1 MESALT
7 FHITD
12 KEFEAIARLV
22 YRRAGIHLT
31 AVKKNLVVSRLSRRL
46 RSLGLDD
53 FTAYLEHLARLP
65 DSDMEYEELIN
76 RISTNKTDFFREPV
90 HIDFVRDKVLPTV
103 KHLDIWS
110 AACSSGEE
118 PYSLSIM
125 LHEAQPFVPFT
136 LTASDIS
143 TKVLQEAQEGLYEME
158 KLAPV
163 PKPLLSKYFLK
174 GTGRWEGFAKVKP
187 SLSQSVHFRQVNLM
201 DDRLPFA
208 QPFDV
213 IFLRNVLIY
222 FDRPTKQALLSRLE
236 HYLRPGGHLLLG
248 LSDSLIGVSDHFT
261 ALGHSIY
268 RFESSK
274 KGAKAEGP

>member
-7 FHITD
+7 FQITD
-12 KEFEAIARLV
+12 KEFDAIARLV
-22 YRRAGIHLT
+22 YQRAGIHLT
-31 AVKKNLVVSRLSRRL
+31 SVKKNLVVSRLSRRL
-46 RSLGLDD
+46 RTLDLPD
-53 FTAYLEHLARLP
+53 FTAYLEHLGRLP
-65 DSDMEYEELIN
+65 ESDPEYEELIN

-90 HIDFVRDKVLPTV
+90 HIDFVREKILPTV
-103 KHLDIWS
+103 KHLDLWS

-118 PYSLSIM
+118 PYSLAIM
-125 LHEAQPFVPFT
+125 LQEAQPFVPFT

-143 TKVLQEAQEGLYEME
+143 TKVLGEAQEGLYELE

-163 PKPLLSKYFLK
+163 SKPLLAKYFLK
-174 GTGRWEGFAKVKP
+174 GTGRWEGYAKVKP
-187 SLSQSVHFRQVNLM
+187 ILSQSVHFRQVNLM
-201 DDRLPFA
+201 DAKLPFSA
-208 QPFDV
+208 SFDV

-236 HYLRPGGHLLLG
+236 SYLKPGGHLLLG

-268 RFESSK
+268 RFERPRR
-274 KGAKAEGP
+274 GAP